1 MERKTVYF
9 KRDFTLPPNLRSCA
23 GCPMTEKGKEQE
35 HVGCLA
41 TKDFMTL
48 LTWEKQGPKRKKAAY
63 EEGLN
68 FSEIPLS
75 ATSPILI
82 FSRQEA
88 APQTVSQ

>member
-23 GCPMTEKGKEQE
+23 GCPMTEKGKEKV
-35 HVGCLA
+35 HAGCLGA
-41 TKDFMTL
+41 KDFML
-48 LTWEKQGPKRKKAAY
+48 RSVWEKEGPKRKKAAY

-75 ATSPILI
+75 ATLPILI